1 MQFKNTFAS
10 QASSG
15 ASFDLQRQDLFKF
28 QIILPAFLRL
38 DWTENVE
45 FAVEKFPF
53 PERSI
58 ELTGIKYLQQ
68 TNYQI
73 GGDTPTPPIEVPIRY
88 AFAQQ
93 TAMALEKWWTM
104 IRNPRTGGVGL
115 TSRCKTTG
123 TFHWLVPN
131 QAQQEADVTN
141 NSDRDSLVLQSGL
154 VYKLEGVLL
163 KGLKCS
169 DADMTT
175 SGKVDV
181 QASISIDRWYPVD
194 LNNMIAPV

>member
-1 MQFKNTFAS
+1 MQFKNTFA
-10 QASSG
+10 AHTPDG

-28 QIILPAFLRL
+28 QIILPSFLRL

-73 GGDTPTPPIEVPIRY
+73 GGDTPTPAIEVPVRY

-131 QAQQEADVTN
+131 QAQQEADVIN
-141 NSDRDSLVLQSGL
+141 NSDQDALVLQSGL
-154 VYKLEGVLL
+154 IYKLEGVLL
-163 KGLKCS
+163 KGFKFT
-169 DADMTT
+169 DADMTS
-175 SGKVDV
+175 SGKVDCSI
-181 QASISIDRWYPVD
+181 SISIDRYFPVD
-194 LNNMIAPV
+194 LNNMIASV